1 MILINLEQVMSLVT
15 PIVTLIF
22 SSLSKKSSWF
32 NNKYLKYEHT
42 AVGVISSIIYVI
54 VQDKYNLKTAIFL
67 AISGIL
73 TGTVYNSVSTKKEL
87 PPEDSSKE

>member
-1 MILINLEQVMSLVT
+1 MTLVT
-15 PIVTLIF
+15 PIVTVIF

-42 AVGVISSIIYVI
+42 AIGVISSIIYVI

-67 AISGIL
+67 AVSGLL
-73 TGTVYNSVSTKKEL
+73 TGTVYNSLGTKKEL

>member
-1 MILINLEQVMSLVT
+1 MSLVT
-15 PIVTLIF
+15 PIITVIF

-42 AVGVISSIIYVI
+42 LVGVISSIIYVI

-67 AISGIL
+67 AISGLL
-73 TGTVYNSVSTKKEL
+73 TGTVYNKVGTKKEL

>member
-1 MILINLEQVMSLVT
+1 MTLVT
-15 PIVTLIF
+15 PIVTVIF

-42 AVGVISSIIYVI
+42 AIGIISSIIYVI

-67 AISGIL
+67 AISGLL
-73 TGTVYNSVSTKKEL
+73 TGTAYNAASNIGLKNKQDDNVNSE
-87 PPEDSSKE
+87 